1 MVGDSTAGPY
11 GAEADMVVN
20 VHFGSFPR
28 PLAGHDATLAPPPTH
43 QLGTTPPA
51 ITHSDE
57 PMPLVIALDR
67 IPGKTTTVNNT
78 TSGASVHTG
87 QSPSPALTGQ
97 RNRPRAPD
105 DQNRYAVPQA
115 RSGAPPRAATG
126 RDAT

>member
-11 GAEADMVVN
+11 GAEADMVVS

-57 PMPLVIALDR
+57 SVPSVIALDR
-67 IPGKTTTVNNT
+67 IPGNTTTVNNT
-78 TSGASVHTG
+78 TQARVCTPDSRRRSALPANETG
-87 QSPSPALTGQ
+87 SP
-97 RNRPRAPD
+97 APD
-105 DQNRYAVPQA
+105 DGNRYAVPQA
-115 RSGAPPRAATG
+115 RSGEPPRTVTG